1 MPTIVTAGNR
11 FFKLMPFGE
20 PGTSK
25 TTWAC
30 GAQDHD
36 LMSPV
41 LVLDSDDGLLSV
53 AARGDIAAERC
64 STVREYEFY
73 LQKIAS
79 RDPVYKEFRTI
90 ITDSGSDLLDKALRE
105 EAQVNFD
112 RAAQT
117 NESGGRGRAKRHSA
131 DELHQKDYGT
141 VTTRMKRLFDLARN
155 LPTHTIITSLAA
167 THYPVIGKDEN
178 GNDKIGPD
186 PDSIHPAFTAK
197 LGVGIRGLMDF
208 VWYFYRVDP
217 TDEEA
222 AEGKKP
228 AFKMLTQPRGP
239 YKCKT
244 RGTAFPDALG
254 AIHQLTLP
262 EVMDLLV
269 KTEGLGKTA

>member
-1 MPTIVTAGNR
+1 MPNIVTAGNR
-11 FFKLMPFGE
+11 RFKLMPFGE
-20 PGTSK
+20 PGSGK

-30 GAQDHD
+30 GAQDHP

-53 AARGDIAAERC
+53 AGRGDIAAEECR
-64 STVREYEFY
+64 TIADYEKY
-73 LQKIAS
+73 LGKIAS
-79 RDPVYKEFRTI
+79 GDPIYKEFKTV

-105 EAQVNFD
+105 EAGRNYAKVQEGQQE
-112 RAAQT
+112 AAT
-117 NESGGRGRAKRHSA
+117 RGRPRANRTSA

-167 THYPVIGKDEN
+167 THYPILGKDEN
-178 GNDKIGPD
+178 GQDKIGPD

-208 VWYFYRVDP
+208 VWFFYRLAG
-217 TDEEA
+217 TDEA
-222 AEGKKP
+222 P
-228 AFKMLTQPRGP
+228 APIFKILTQEVGP

-244 RGTAFPDALG
+244 RGAKFPDAIG
-254 AIHQLTLP
+254 SRTQLSLP

-269 KTEGLGKTA
+269 STEGLGTT